1 MNTPPEDYELLR
13 WLDGEM
19 NEAETAAFEARLA
32 ADPALKAE
40 ADLMKRLSSDLR
52 SHLPAEMPV
61 PYADFFNSQIQVR
74 LAQEENSQPAPVVSE
89 GWFGWLRLPWL
100 TTAFAAAALALAGLA
115 AWQNST
121 LESQDELVHSIY
133 VPKAG
138 VQARSF
144 HSSDAQATVLVLD
157 GLEDMPADRKIV
169 GFNIS
174 HGEVDEAMAATTLF
188 DDHGRAVAVMSKDAR
203 NQPLLLTTT
212 NPRG

>member
-19 NEAETAAFEARLA
+19 NDAERAAFEARLA
-32 ADPALKAE
+32 ADPALQGE
-40 ADLMKRLSSDLR
+40 AALMKRLSSDLR

-74 LAQEENSQPAPVVSE
+74 LAQDENSQPAPDVSG
-89 GWFGWLRLPWL
+89 GWLRWLRLPWL
-100 TTAFAAAALALAGLA
+100 TTAFATAALVLAGLV

-121 LESQDELVHSIY
+121 TAGNDELVHSIY

-138 VQARSF
+138 VEARSF
-144 HSSDAQATVLVLD
+144 HSKDARATVLVLD
-157 GLEDMPADRKIV
+157 GLEEMPADRKIV

-174 HGEVDEAMAATTLF
+174 HGEVDEALAATTLF
-188 DDHGRAVAVMSKDAR
+188 DDQGRAVAVISKDAR

>member
-32 ADPALKAE
+32 AEPALQAE
-40 ADLMKRLSSDLR
+40 ADLMKRLSNDLR

-74 LAQEENSQPAPVVSE
+74 LAQDENTRPEPVVSG

-100 TTAFAAAALALAGLA
+100 TTAFATAALALAGLV

-121 LESQDELVHSIY
+121 LAGDDELVHSIY

-144 HSSDAQATVLVLD
+144 HSSDARATVLVLD

-174 HGEVDEAMAATTLF
+174 HGEVDEALAATTLF
-188 DDHGRAVAVMSKDAR
+188 DDHGRAVAVMSKNAR
-203 NQPLLLTTT
+203 NEPLLLTTT